1 MYLYATHNVVMV
13 INVNELC
20 GRHNVPRP
28 LQVAT
33 RRPSR
38 SEDVADFRSKRPA
51 RLELWPFDFR
61 IDFGGMSAVARTT
74 FYVNFGAFEIF
85 FVER

>member
-1 MYLYATHNVVMV
+1 MDLEWETSLAIHTPQSLFYINNLMMYLYATHNVVMV

-51 RLELWPFDFR
+51 RLEL
-61 IDFGGMSAVARTT
+61 
-74 FYVNFGAFEIF
+74 
-85 FVER
+85 